1 MVVASGS
8 RPRDFFNKHNNHL
21 FASTVLVDLLVQSP
35 SVVGAA
41 SSGVLCKDSRGL
53 AASLATLA
61 NSMAQGVLPTPHAG
75 ATRGMESPCLWTSL
89 AVL

>member
-8 RPRDFFNKHNNHL
+8 CPRDFFNKHNNHL

-35 SVVGAA
+35 SVIGAA
-41 SSGVLCKDSRGL
+41 SKGVLCKDSRGL

-61 NSMAQGVLPTPHAG
+61 NSMAQGVLPTQVRQAILFQNC
-75 ATRGMESPCLWTSL
+75 EN
-89 AVL
+89 